1 MYHIL
6 HFSNSFFKRICFL
19 SLILFS
25 TSYLKAQIWTEVGGL
40 NGLAPN
46 NMIMSMCSDKF
57 GNIYAGGQ
65 FTNSNGKRFVAKWD
79 GTTWSELGGLNALGA
94 NANICDLCTDTL
106 GNIYAVGGFTN
117 ASSKN
122 YVAKWDGINWTEL
135 GGLNGLSVNGY
146 IYSIYID
153 NNGIVYVAGLFSN
166 ITNSKFVA
174 KWDGISWSE
183 VGGLN
188 SLGANA
194 SIFAICGDS
203 FGNIYAAG
211 GFKNASGSKY
221 VAKWDGVN
229 WSEVGGLNSLAAIA
243 SIQSICVDT
252 LGNVYV
258 AGAFINAS
266 GKQYVAKW
274 DGINWSEVGGLNA
287 LSANYDIKNI
297 CFDNANRLYAA
308 GWFTNGTSSGN
319 GNAYVAQWNGIGW
332 SEVGGFNGLAA
343 NGAIN
348 KIMSD
353 KNGNIFA
360 GGNFHNVNGHQYV
373 AKYGICRMYDTITAS
388 IINGNNYVFNSDT
401 LTIAGMY
408 NDTLNTSITGCD
420 SVVTLI
426 LSVLPNGVNDLEELN
441 SNMQVFPN
449 PTSDIMT
456 VSINNNEHKT
466 KFKIIDLT
474 GNVIAEQLSE
484 TSKKT
489 IIDLSKLSKGIYFVE
504 CQYKDKVLR
513 RKVIK
518 N

>member
-1 MYHIL
+1 MHQL
-6 HFSNSFFKRICFL
+6 H
-19 SLILFS
+19 
-25 TSYLKAQIWTEVGGL
+25 AQIWTE
-40 NGLAPN
+40 
-46 NMIMSMCSDKF
+46 
-57 GNIYAGGQ
+57 
-65 FTNSNGKRFVAKWD
+65 
-79 GTTWSELGGLNALGA
+79 LGGLDGLAA
-94 NANICDLCTDTL
+94 NNQIQSMCTDTL
-106 GNIYAVGGFTN
+106 GNIYSGGQF
-117 ASSKN
+117 KN
-122 YVAKWDGINWTEL
+122 SNGKFYVAKWDGINWSELGGLNGLAVNGNILDLCSTALGDIYAGGNFKNASAKYYVAEWNGSNWTEL
-135 GGLNGLSVNGY
+135 GGLNGLAANAV
-146 IYSIYID
+146 IYTISSD
-153 NNGIVYVAGLFSN
+153 NNGNIFAGGSF
-166 ITNSKFVA
+166 TNSSGHQYIA

-188 SLGANA
+188 SLGANG
-194 SIFAICGDS
+194 SILAICGDS

-211 GFKNASGSKY
+211 SFKNTSGSRY
-221 VAKWDGVN
+221 VAKWDGIS

-243 SIQSICVDT
+243 VIQTICVDT
-252 LGNVYV
+252 LGNVYA
-258 AGAFINAS
+258 AGAFKNAS

-373 AKYGICRMYDTITAS
+373 AKYGMCRMYDTITAS
-388 IINGNNYVFNSDT
+388 IISGNNYVFKGDT
-401 LTIAGMY
+401 LTIAGIY

-420 SVVTLI
+420 SIVTLI
-426 LSVLPNGVNDLEELN
+426 LTVLPNGVNDLEESN

-449 PTSDIMT
+449 PTSDIIT
-456 VSINNNEHKT
+456 VSINSNVHKV
-466 KFKIIDLT
+466 KFKIIDLM

-489 IIDLSKLSKGIYFVE
+489 IIDLSEFSNGIYIVE
-504 CQYKDKVLR
+504 CQYMDKVFR
-513 RKVIK
+513 RKVVK